1 MGKERRHILRDLRY
15 ETLPSQQRFHE
26 SDARFKGF
34 SGPVGSGKS
43 AALCHETLF
52 LAYLNAGRT
61 GLLGAPTFPMLKD
74 ATQAGFLQMLQTMGV
89 PYELN
94 KAEQV
99 LTLTEPRSKILFRAV
114 EEFDRL
120 RGTNLAWFGVDELTY
135 APEEAWLRLEAR
147 LRDPKAARLC
157 GFAVWTPKGRDWVWR
172 KFIEN
177 KTAGYEAIRAKAYEN
192 KFLLEKTPDFY
203 ERLKASYDEQFFAQE
218 VLGDY
223 VHQTDGLVYF
233 AFDRTLHVQ
242 EAKFDPHRPL
252 LWALDFNVNPM
263 SSVIAQRYGDTIAVL
278 DEIVLR
284 QATTDQAAE
293 EFLTRYPSH
302 GPGVVIYGDSA
313 GNNQHTTGGTDY
325 DIVRRRL
332 SSAGVSAQYR
342 IPKGN
347 PLIHARTNLVNS
359 MFRNAEKRS
368 RLTISPK
375 CRELVRDF
383 EEVLYKPGST
393 VIDKERD
400 SKRTHLSDALG
411 YLLWKEFQ
419 PRVIAGE
426 RSEPLNF

>member
-1 MGKERRHILRDLRY
+1 
-15 ETLPSQQRFHE
+15 
-26 SDARFKGF
+26 
-34 SGPVGSGKS
+34 
-43 AALCHETLF
+43 
-52 LAYLNAGRT
+52 
-61 GLLGAPTFPMLKD
+61 MLKD
-74 ATQAGFLQMLQTMGV
+74 ATQAGFLQMLQSMGV

-172 KFIEN
+172 RFIEN

-242 EAKFDPHRPL
+242 EVKFDPHRPL

-263 SSVIAQRYGDTIAVL
+263 SSVIAQRYGDTISVL

-293 EFLTRYPSH
+293 EFLNRYPSH

-342 IPKGN
+342 VPRGN

-359 MFRNAEKRS
+359 MFRNAER
-368 RLTISPK
+368 
-375 CRELVRDF
+375 
-383 EEVLYKPGST
+383 GAAG
-393 VIDKERD
+393 
-400 SKRTHLSDALG
+400 HLRGCTALH
-411 YLLWKEFQ
+411 LRPRRQ
-419 PRVIAGE
+419 PRLGHRRRRPGQLRRYVVHLARHARVRERPRLVAGIPD
-426 RSEPLNF
+426 RRRLHQQRLRLLTARPPSARHPKAPGARNPGARGDQYLVLRTGFSRTRRCWVDPATRAT